1 MDGFLVRKRGDSFEC
16 EYEDGSKNWRE
27 VGPSSFG
34 RIMFQIWKVAA
45 GAQSESFTD
54 SFQEEM
60 QRRIPEVFGAALSVF
75 STLCDEHEA

>member
-1 MDGFLVRKRGDSFEC
+1 
-16 EYEDGSKNWRE
+16 
-27 VGPSSFG
+27 
-34 RIMFQIWKVAA
+34 MFQIWKVTTET
-45 GAQSESFTD
+45 QFEWFTD